1 MATLNVFC
9 ASGGGSKGA
18 FEGGALEALTEASID
33 LPALVGVSTGSI
45 QAGFLSLAEPG
56 IAAQGEQVG
65 VLKNVWFGL
74 SGPESIY
81 SQPSPKL
88 WNLGIALRIIRKRA
102 SLYGLEPFEA
112 LLEKH
117 IQSPPQ
123 RAVRL
128 GVVDLETSIFKGVAP
143 KSAAELRKAIRAS
156 SAIPLFFPP
165 VPPNLVD
172 GGVRNIAPVHLA
184 FELAA
189 EVLKA
194 QPSAYD
200 GVRLFVVL
208 AAPLAVAS
216 EPGPWAKRA
225 VIDIG
230 KRSLSIV
237 EAENYEWD
245 VKGAERVNWLV
256 KFFKDHADLE
266 PPPFVKGR
274 LYADIVKI
282 EPEREFYD
290 SMTFDP
296 KLIRKYWKHGYDR
309 TKEALATGH
318 SGT

>member
-88 WNLGIALRIIRKRA
+88 WNLGIALRIIRKRS

-112 LLEKH
+112 LLAKH

-128 GVVDLETSIFKGVAP
+128 GIVDLETGLFKDLAP

-165 VPPNLVD
+165 VAPNLVD
-172 GGVRNIAPVHLA
+172 GGVRDIAPVRLA

-189 EVLKA
+189 EVLKER
-194 QPSAYD
+194 PSEYD
-200 GVRLFVVL
+200 SVRLFVVL

-216 EPGPWAKRA
+216 APGPWAKRA

-256 KFFKDHADLE
+256 KFFKDHPDLE

-309 TKEALATGH
+309 AKEALATGDAE
-318 SGT
+318 T